1 MRRSTGKIIY
11 IVFFM
16 AVLVSIS
23 FSQQKNKVGVVN
35 SMEVLEKSIEG
46 KNIISRLEEKNKSNQ
61 DRLTKM
67 DTDLQDKD
75 NKLRTQRLT
84 LTEEAL
90 MNLTSD
96 IERLQTDRKRFAEDS
111 FREFTELRDRLFNKL
126 QDELLPIIE
135 QIGKDMDLEIIFDL
149 SKSGAIYFSPGIDI
163 TAEVIK
169 RYDAQKS
176 AKK

>member
-1 MRRSTGKIIY
+1 
-11 IVFFM
+11 M
-16 AVLVSIS
+16 ALLVLIS
-23 FSQQKNKVGVVN
+23 FSQQKNRVGVVN

-46 KNIISRLEEKNKSNQ
+46 KSIIARLEENNKSNQ
-61 DRLTKM
+61 GRLTKM
-67 DTDLQDKD
+67 DNDLRDKE

-96 IERLQTDRKRFAEDS
+96 IEKLQTDRKRFAEDS

-149 SKSGAIYFSPGIDI
+149 SKSGAIYFSSSIDI
-163 TAEVIK
+163 TPEVIK

>member
-23 FSQQKNKVGVVN
+23 FSQQKNRVGVVN

-46 KNIISRLEEKNKSNQ
+46 KNIIARLEEKNKSNQ
-61 DRLTKM
+61 DRLAKM
-67 DTDLQDKD
+67 DNDLQDKE

-111 FREFTELRDRLFNKL
+111 FREFTEIRDRLFNKL
-126 QDELLPIIE
+126 QDELLPVIE